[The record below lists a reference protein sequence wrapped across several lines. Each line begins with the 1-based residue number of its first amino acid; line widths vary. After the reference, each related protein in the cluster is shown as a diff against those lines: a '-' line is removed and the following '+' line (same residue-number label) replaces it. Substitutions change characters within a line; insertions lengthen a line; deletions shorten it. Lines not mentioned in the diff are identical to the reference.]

1 LDIAGRR
8 CPRIDERLRMTFN
21 NDIHPQRPLLRGVSQ
36 VLAAIVA
43 TTLGAPLLLLIADS
57 PRAHVGAAIFG
68 ASLILLYATS
78 AAYHRIQWTPLFRA
92 IISRLDHS
100 MVLVL
105 IGGTY
110 TPFCLLVLGNAW
122 GITMLSVVWGI
133 AGVGILLNTAW
144 PGTPRWLRVGFYVAL
159 GWVALVAATELAA
172 RLAAAPM
179 ALLVLGG
186 ALYTVGGVI
195 YAVGKPDPWPRVFG
209 HLEVFHL
216 FIIAGSVLHYLTV
229 AIYVL
234 PS

>member
-1 LDIAGRR
+1 
-8 CPRIDERLRMTFN
+8 MTFGD
-21 NDIHPQRPLLRGVSQ
+21 DISAQRPLLRGVSH

-57 PRAHVGAAIFG
+57 PRAYVGAAIFG

-78 AAYHRIQWTPLFRA
+78 AAYHRINWTPLFRS
-92 IISRLDHS
+92 IISRMDHS

-110 TPFCLLVLGNAW
+110 TPFCLIVLGNAW
-122 GITMLSVVWGI
+122 GITMLSVIWGV
-133 AGVGILLNTAW
+133 AGVGVILNTAW
-144 PGTPRWLRVGFYVAL
+144 PGTPRWLRVGFYVVL
-159 GWVALVAATELAA
+159 GWLALIPAGELAN
-172 RLAAAPM
+172 RLAAPPLTM
-179 ALLVLGG
+179 LILGG
-186 ALYTVGGVI
+186 VLYTIAGLI
-195 YAVGKPDPWPRVFG
+195 YAVKKPDPYPKVFG

-216 FIIAGSVLHYLTV
+216 FVIAGSVLHYLTI

>member
-1 LDIAGRR
+1 
-8 CPRIDERLRMTFN
+8 MTLA
-21 NDIHPQRPLLRGVSQ
+21 DDLSPQRPMLRGVSH
-36 VLAAIVA
+36 VCAAIA
-43 TTLGAPLLLLIADS
+43 AMLGAPLLLLVADS
-57 PRAHVGAAIFG
+57 PRAYVGGAIFA
-68 ASLILLYATS
+68 ASLILLYSTS
-78 AAYHRIQWTPLFRA
+78 AAYHRIAWTPLFRA

-105 IGGTY
+105 IAGTY
-110 TPFCLLVLGNAW
+110 TPFCLVVLNNAW

-133 AGVGILLNTAW
+133 AGAGILLNLAW
-144 PGTPRWLRVGFYVAL
+144 PATPRWLRVTFYVTL
-159 GWVALVAATELAA
+159 GWLGLATAAELAA
-172 RLAAAPM
+172 RLAAAPL

-186 ALYTVGGVI
+186 VLYTLGGVI

-216 FIIAGSVLHYLTV
+216 LIIAGSVLHYSLI